1 MNNPSTKEY
10 LLFTEA
16 WILLHLTKA
25 CIIILPF
32 KKLASSLGRSQQET
46 DFSSTGDTVALDITH
61 AVRRAARFTIHAS
74 KCYDQALTGKLMLKY
89 RKVSSTIYFGLAKDQ
104 DSGLSAHA
112 WLRAGSIIVTGK
124 PAMSKFTPVAWFG
137 S

>member
-1 MNNPSTKEY
+1 MKKASIKDY
-10 LLFTEA
+10 LFFTEA
-16 WILLHLTKA
+16 WVLLHLAKA
-25 CIIILPF
+25 SIIIMPF
-32 KKLASSLGRSQQET
+32 KKLALSLGRSQKET
-46 DFSSTGDTVALDITH
+46 DFSSTEDTVALDIAH

-104 DSGLSAHA
+104 NSTLSAHA
-112 WLRAGSIIVTGK
+112 WLRSGNMVVTGRK
-124 PAMSKFTPVAWFG
+124 AMERFTPVAWFG

>member
-1 MNNPSTKEY
+1 MNNPSVKEY
-10 LLFTEA
+10 LLFIEA
-16 WILLHLTKA
+16 WVLLHLSKV
-25 CIIILPF
+25 CIVILPF
-32 KKLASSLGRSQQET
+32 KKLASSLGKIQKET
-46 DFSSTGDTVALDITH
+46 DFSSTADTVALDITH

-74 KCYDQALTGKLMLKY
+74 KCYDQALTGKLMLRF

-112 WLRAGSIIVTGK
+112 WLRSGSMIVTGRK
-124 PAMSKFTPVAWFG
+124 GMEKFTPVAWFG

>member
-1 MNNPSTKEY
+1 MNNPSINAY

-32 KKLASSLGRSQQET
+32 KKLASNLGRSQKET
-46 DFSSTGDTVALDITH
+46 DFSSTADTVALDITH

-112 WLRAGSIIVTGK
+112 WLRSGNMVVTGK
-124 PAMSKFTPVAWFG
+124 KGMERFTPVAWFG